1 MKQSEKVENC
11 IDVKSYPIGYG
22 HNFPYE
28 FNIET
33 ANIHWGP
40 MAECDKVNAYNIFW
54 TIDGEK
60 ICKLLI
66 SFDRESTDVSASYV
80 AHLENLLRSMALC
93 QIGKF
98 SRHFSL
104 PFASTI
110 ISTVDH

>member
-1 MKQSEKVENC
+1 MKQSEKIENC
-11 IDVKSYPIGYG
+11 IEVKGYPIGYG
-22 HNFPYE
+22 NNFPYA
-28 FNIET
+28 FSIET

-40 MAECDKVNAYNIFW
+40 MAESDKAHAYNIFW
-54 TIDGEK
+54 TIDGVK

-66 SFDRESTDVSASYV
+66 SLERESTDVSASYV

-104 PFASTI
+104 PFASTLI
-110 ISTVDH
+110 CTC